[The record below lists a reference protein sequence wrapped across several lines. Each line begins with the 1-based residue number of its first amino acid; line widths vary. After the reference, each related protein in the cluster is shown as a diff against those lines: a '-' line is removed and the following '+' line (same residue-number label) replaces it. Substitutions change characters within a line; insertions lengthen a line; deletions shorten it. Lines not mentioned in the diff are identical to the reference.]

1 MILELA
7 ENANTYTELG
17 PGEERLVDD
26 RFVVWLGPTPG
37 AWFTVVQ
44 RVRLEPATVEPAL
57 AKIRQ
62 LLAARGRRDA
72 SWEVAASA
80 TPSDLADR
88 LLGLGLVPDDEPEAV
103 GMVLD
108 APPAPSPL
116 SRKVVARRVRTLDE
130 YETAERIAATAFGLP
145 AGLLEERLAAAGP
158 AFAAEGTRGATFL
171 AFLDGRPV
179 ARATSSYT
187 PHGVLLFGGA
197 TLTEARGRG
206 AYRALVQ
213 ARWADAVVRGTPVL
227 VTHAGALSL
236 PILRRLG
243 FRELSRI
250 RILRDAFGAPA

>member
-1 MILELA
+1 VILELA
-7 ENANTYTELG
+7 ENANTHTALG
-17 PGEERLVDD
+17 PGEERLVDE
-26 RFVVWLGPTPG
+26 RFVVWLGPTPA

-44 RVRLEPATVEPAL
+44 RLRLEPATVEPTL
-57 AKIRQ
+57 VEIRR
-62 LLAARGRRDA
+62 LLGARGRREA

-80 TPSDLADR
+80 TPPDLADR
-88 LLGLGLVPDDEPEAV
+88 LLELGLVPDAEPEAL

-108 APPAPSPL
+108 APPASGASPPG
-116 SRKVVARRVRTLDE
+116 VVARRVRTLDE
-130 YETAERIAATAFGLP
+130 YVTAERIAATEFGLP
-145 AGLLEERLAAAGP
+145 AGLLEERLAAAEP
-158 AFAAEGTRGATFL
+158 AFAAEGSRGATFL

-179 ARATSSYT
+179 ARATSAYT

-197 TLTEARGRG
+197 TLADARGRG

-213 ARWADAVVRGTPVL
+213 ARWDDAVDRGTPAL

-250 RILRDAFGAPA
+250 RILRDAFGSPP